1 MNGWSSNRSSVRGVT
16 ALVVAVTASG
26 CMETRDLGSTVP
38 HGQLPVDE
46 RNPIVLM
53 NDNAFDNWQGEYAI
67 LFANGGGPQLVA
79 IIVNTSAPW
88 PDINAN
94 IAGWRAMVAAASEG
108 GLRNVP
114 DPISSIGP
122 PLTRPADGQFASTT
136 PNRSEG
142 ARAILDA
149 AARLSLPYRPLVV
162 VTGGRLT
169 DVADAYLMDPT
180 ITERL
185 VVVSSLGSTTP
196 SGAAMGAPNGEMD
209 PWADTIVT
217 AQYRFVQVSAFYD
230 QLSDVPAS
238 RVPELPSNPFGDW
251 IAAKQPKIWD
261 LPQAADQ
268 VAVMAVGMP
277 SFAVAVERVSVAA
290 PLARGATTGPD
301 LVADPNGPVWLVAQS
316 ATAGAVQRFWQ
327 ILGSPA
333 TNAP

>member
-1 MNGWSSNRSSVRGVT
+1 MNGSSPGRSSVRGVT
-16 ALVVAVTASG
+16 ALVVAVTAVG

-38 HGQLPVDE
+38 HGLLPVDE
-46 RNPIVLM
+46 RNPIVLL

-67 LFANGGGPQLVA
+67 LFANGGGPKLAA

-94 IAGWRAMVAAASEG
+94 IAGWRAMVAAACAA

-149 AARLSLPYRPLVV
+149 AAQLSLPYRPLAV

-180 ITERL
+180 ITERV
-185 VVVSSLGSTTP
+185 VVVSSLGSTTT
-196 SGAAMGAPNGEMD
+196 SGAAMGPPNGEMD
-209 PWADTIVT
+209 PWADAIVT
-217 AQYRFVQVSAFYD
+217 AQFRFIQVSAFYD
-230 QLSDVPAS
+230 QLADVPAS
-238 RVPELPSNPFGDW
+238 QVPALPSNPFGDW
-251 IAAKQPKIWD
+251 IAAKQPKVWD

-268 VAVMAVGMP
+268 VAVMAVATP
-277 SFAVAVERVSVAA
+277 SFAVTVERVAVAA

-301 LVADPNGPVWLVAQS
+301 LVSDPNGPAWLVTQS
-316 ATAGAVQRFWQ
+316 ASAGAVQSFWQ

-333 TNAP
+333 MNGP

>member
-1 MNGWSSNRSSVRGVT
+1 MNGWSSNRRSVRGVT

-46 RNPIVLM
+46 RNPIVLV
-53 NDNAFDNWQGEYAI
+53 NDNAFDNWQGEYSI

-79 IIVNTSAPW
+79 IIVNTSGPW

-94 IAGWRAMVAAASEG
+94 IAGWRAMVAAAREG

-162 VTGGRLT
+162 VTGDRLT

-185 VVVSSLGSTTP
+185 VVISSLGTTTS
-196 SGAAMGAPNGEMD
+196 SGASMGAPNGEMD
-209 PWADTIVT
+209 PWADAIVT

-238 RVPELPSNPFGDW
+238 RVPDLPSNPFGDW
-251 IAAKQPKIWD
+251 IAAKAPKIWD

-268 VAVMAVGMP
+268 VAVMAVGTP
-277 SFAVAVERVSVAA
+277 SFAVTVERVSVAA
-290 PLARGATTGPD
+290 LVAHGATTGPE
-301 LVADPNGPVWLVAQS
+301 LVADPNGPVWLVTKS
-316 ATAGAVQRFWQ
+316 ASAGAAQRFWQ
-327 ILGSPA
+327 ILGSPP

>member
-1 MNGWSSNRSSVRGVT
+1 MNRSSSTGISPRVVT
-16 ALVVAVTASG
+16 ALVVAVIGIS

-38 HGQLPVDE
+38 HGRLPVDE
-46 RNPIVLM
+46 RNPVVLM

-67 LFANGGGPQLVA
+67 LFANGGGPNLVA
-79 IIVNTSAPW
+79 IIVNTSGPW

-94 IAGWRAMVAAASEG
+94 ISGWRDMVAAARAG

-122 PLTRPADGQFASTT
+122 PLARPDDGQPASTT

-142 ARAILDA
+142 ARVILDA

-162 VTGGRLT
+162 LTGGRLT

-180 ITERL
+180 ITERV

-196 SGAAMGAPNGEMD
+196 SGGAMGPPNGEMD
-209 PWADTIVT
+209 SWADTIVT
-217 AQYRFVQVSAFYD
+217 ANYRFVQVSAFYD

-301 LVADPNGPVWLVAQS
+301 LVADPNGPAWLVTQS
-316 ATAGAVQRFWQ
+316 ASAGAVQRFWQ

-333 TNAP
+333 TSAP